1 MLLSE
6 LAESFL
12 AANRNSFSANTLRAY
27 GYDLNSLARAFPEIE
42 ASEVGVEHLRAFLG
56 ATADLAPSTLA
67 RRQAALRSCFG
78 WAYREGLIGSDPAA
92 RLEKVRVPRRDP
104 RPLTEEQAEVLLAAI
119 PATHRRNRLL
129 FTMLYET
136 GMRVGEALGIH
147 AGHVH
152 TNAVDGGYIRVIG
165 KGDEER
171 VVPLIDAPRTV
182 RLLRS
187 HLRNVGKVGPLFG
200 GDPRKGGRSAVAV
213 DYTTLLQHFER
224 YLVTARR
231 RRPDLFGGEAE
242 PVTIHRL
249 RHSYATA
256 RLREG
261 VSLQAVRKLMG
272 HKNLQT
278 TLRYAETDME
288 SIKQELA
295 EARRRS
301 GVSEDNPMVRNGGG
315 ERRWRAMIP

>member
-1 MLLSE
+1 MLLE
-6 LAESFL
+6 GLAEAFL
-12 AANRNSFSANTLRAY
+12 EANGNSLSANTLRAY
-27 GYDLNSLARAFPEIE
+27 RYDLNSLAKALPEME
-42 ASEVGVEHLRAFLG
+42 VSGVGVEHLRAVLG
-56 ATADLAPSTLA
+56 ATAELAPSTLA

-104 RPLTEEQAEVLLAAI
+104 RPLAEEQAEALLAAI
-119 PATHRRNRLL
+119 PAAHRRNRLL
-129 FTMLYET
+129 FALLYET
-136 GMRVGEALGIH
+136 GMRVGEALGVH
-147 AGHVH
+147 VGHVH
-152 TNAVDGGYIRVIG
+152 PNATDGGYIRVVG
-165 KGDEER
+165 KGGEER
-171 VVPLIDAPRTV
+171 VVPLIDTPRTV

-187 HLRNVGKVGPLFG
+187 HLKQVGKVGPLFA
-200 GDPRKGGRSAVAV
+200 GDPRKGGHPTEAL
-213 DYTTLLQHFER
+213 DYTTLFQHFER
-224 YLVTARR
+224 YLKTARR
-231 RRPDLFGGEAE
+231 RRPDLFEGEAE
-242 PVTIHRL
+242 PITIHRL

-288 SIKQELA
+288 SVKQELV

-301 GVSEDNPMVRNGGG
+301 GRGDRGS
-315 ERRWRAMIP
+315 RAKRG

>member
-6 LAESFL
+6 LAGVFL
-12 AANRNSFSANTLRAY
+12 GASQNSFSAHTLRAY
-27 GYDLNSLARAFPEIE
+27 GYDLNSLARAFPELE
-42 ASEVGVEHLRAFLG
+42 VSEVRVEHLRAFLG

-78 WAYREGLIGSDPAA
+78 WAYREDLVGSDPAA
-92 RLEKVRVPRRDP
+92 RLEKVKVPRRDP
-104 RPLTEEQAEVLLAAI
+104 RPLTEEQAEALLAAV
-119 PATHRRNRLL
+119 PVAHRRNRLL
-129 FTMLYET
+129 FTLLYET
-136 GMRVGEALGIH
+136 GMRVGESLGIH
-147 AGHVH
+147 VGHVH
-152 TNAVDGGYIRVIG
+152 PNAIDGGYIRVVG

-171 VVPLIDAPRTV
+171 IVPLIDSPRTV

-187 HLRNVGKVGPLFG
+187 HLKEVGKVGPLFG
-200 GDPRKGGRSAVAV
+200 GDPRKGGRPAEAL
-213 DYTTLLQHFER
+213 DYTTVFYHFER
-224 YLVTARR
+224 YLRVARR
-231 RRPDLFGGEAE
+231 RRPDLFERDTE

-249 RHSYATA
+249 RHSYATEG
-256 RLREG
+256 LREG

-301 GVSEDNPMVRNGGG
+301 GRGDRGS
-315 ERRWRAMIP
+315 RAKQG

>member
-1 MLLSE
+1 MLLGE

-12 AANRNSFSANTLRAY
+12 AANGNSFSANTLRAY
-27 GYDLNSLARAFPEIE
+27 RYDLNSLAKAFPEMEVSE
-42 ASEVGVEHLRAFLG
+42 AGVEHLRAFLG
-56 ATADLAPSTLA
+56 ATAELAPSTLA
-67 RRQAALRSCFG
+67 RKQAALRSCFG

-104 RPLTEEQAEVLLAAI
+104 RPLTEEQAEALLAAI
-119 PATHRRNRLL
+119 PAADRRNRLL
-129 FTMLYET
+129 FTLLYET
-136 GMRVGEALGIH
+136 GVRVGEALGVH
-147 AGHVH
+147 VGHVH
-152 TNAVDGGYIRVIG
+152 PNATDGGYIRVVG

-171 VVPLIDAPRTV
+171 IVPLIDAPRTV

-187 HLRNVGKVGPLFG
+187 HLKEVGKVGPLFR
-200 GDPRKGGRSAVAV
+200 GDPRKGGRPAEAL

-224 YLVTARR
+224 YLANARKKH
-231 RRPDLFGGEAE
+231 PTLFESEAE

-301 GVSEDNPMVRNGGG
+301 GRGDPGSRSKRG
-315 ERRWRAMIP
+315 

>member
-1 MLLSE
+1 VHLGK

-12 AANRNSFSANTLRAY
+12 GANRNSFSANTLRAY
-27 GYDLNSLARAFPEIE
+27 RYDLNSLAKAFPETCV
-42 ASEVGVEHLRAFLG
+42 SEVGVEHLRAFLG

-78 WAYREGLIGSDPAA
+78 WAYREGLIASDPAA
-92 RLEKVRVPRRDP
+92 RLEKVKVPRRDP
-104 RPLTEEQAEVLLAAI
+104 RPLTAEQAEALLAAM
-119 PATHRRNRLL
+119 PAAHRRNRLL

-136 GMRVGEALGIH
+136 GMRVGEALGVHI
-147 AGHVH
+147 GHVH
-152 TNAVDGGYIRVIG
+152 VNAVDGGYIRVVG

-171 VVPLIDAPRTV
+171 IVPLIDASRTV

-187 HLRNVGKVGPLFG
+187 HLKGIAKVGPLFG
-200 GDPRKGGRSAVAV
+200 GDPRKGGRPAEAM
-213 DYTTLLQHFER
+213 DYTTVLHHFER
-224 YLVTARR
+224 YLARARR
-231 RRPDLFGGEAE
+231 RRPDLFESETE
-242 PVTIHRL
+242 PITIHRL

-256 RLREG
+256 KLQEG

-288 SIKQELA
+288 SIKQELV

-301 GVSEDNPMVRNGGG
+301 GRGS
-315 ERRWRAMIP
+315 RAKRG